1 MSRATNV
8 YVVMYR
14 SPLRA
19 YSPRMTSADVT
30 PVAAAR
36 AELSSVLRRFREGD
50 REPVILGSHRRA
62 EAVIIPFEDYQRGIS
77 GSVDPGA
84 RTAPTLADL
93 RARRRLIL
101 RLADLSRLDRVR
113 VIGSVARGDA
123 TADSDVDLLV
133 DPRPDASLLD
143 FAQFADDLEQL
154 LGRPVDVLSARS
166 LDPSRDAAIVADAV
180 AL

>member
-1 MSRATNV
+1 MAPT
-8 YVVMYR
+8 
-14 SPLRA
+14 
-19 YSPRMTSADVT
+19 DVT
-30 PVAAAR
+30 PVAVAR
-36 AELSSVLRRFREGD
+36 AQLSSVLRRFRDGD
-50 REPVILGSHRRA
+50 REPVVLGSHRRP
-62 EAVIIPFEDYQRGIS
+62 EAVIVPFDDY
-77 GSVDPGA
+77 
-84 RTAPTLADL
+84 RTEPSAVTGPALSLAPTIADL

-143 FAQFADDLEQL
+143 LAQFADDLEQL
-154 LGRPVDVLSARS
+154 LGSPVDVLSERS
-166 LDPSRDAAIVADAV
+166 LDPSRDAGILADAI

>member
-1 MSRATNV
+1 M
-8 YVVMYR
+8 
-14 SPLRA
+14 
-19 YSPRMTSADVT
+19 
-30 PVAAAR
+30 
-36 AELSSVLRRFREGD
+36 
-50 REPVILGSHRRA
+50 
-62 EAVIIPFEDYQRGIS
+62 IIPFEDYQRGIS